1 MAMIVKSDFS
11 VTVFRELIKPDF
23 DWSKFT
29 KQQLLD
35 LAAEAVF
42 IRDIPQRVLGKIV
55 NALGTEEHGAIDAIS
70 KEIGVSRNT
79 LRIYAYV
86 ERKLEGIEVPE
97 DINWWSLRAIAATD
111 DPKAWAQRVID
122 EGLSAAEVKRLIKID
137 RGEEVPVK
145 HKIKLVTCPSCS
157 FSQEQHLTC
166 ENCHKE
172 IE

>member
-1 MAMIVKSDFS
+1 MADLTI
-11 VTVFRELIKPDF
+11 TVFRELLTPGF

-29 KQQLLD
+29 KQQLFD

-42 IRDIPQRVLGKIV
+42 IRDMPQRVLGKIV

-79 LRIYAYV
+79 LRTYAYV

-97 DINWWSLRAIAATD
+97 DINWWSLRVIASTN
-111 DPKAWAQRVID
+111 DPVAWAKRVID

-137 RGEEVPVK
+137 RGEDIAKPVK
-145 HKIKLVTCPSCS
+145 HRLVTCPSCQ
-157 FSQEQHLTC
+157 FEQEQHLTC

>member
-1 MAMIVKSDFS
+1 MADLSI
-11 VTVFRELIKPDF
+11 TVFRELLKPAF

-55 NALGTEEHGAIDAIS
+55 NALGTETAGAIDAIS

-97 DINWWSLRAIAATD
+97 DINWWTLRAISTTE
-111 DPKAWAQRVID
+111 DPAAWAKRVID

-137 RGEEVPVK
+137 RGDEPKPVK
-145 HKIKLVTCPSCS
+145 HRLVVCPSCN
-157 FSQEQHLTC
+157 FEQEKHMRC
-166 ENCHKE
+166 ENCEKE